1 MMFWMNTAE
10 KDGEIKR
17 FCGIGEYAYQLTLK
31 KVEEKRRKN
40 HIHKEGGRIMRIM
53 GFIHVTYEID
63 GTQETAFILFEK
75 ATEFFTYIGKLSGK
89 ILKVE
94 VL

>member
-31 KVEEKRRKN
+31 KVEEKGAKTIFTRKA
-40 HIHKEGGRIMRIM
+40 
-53 GFIHVTYEID
+53 V
-63 GTQETAFILFEK
+63 A
-75 ATEFFTYIGKLSGK
+75 
-89 ILKVE
+89 
-94 VL
+94 

>member
-31 KVEEKRRKN
+31 KVEEKGAKPYSQGRRSYNEN
-40 HIHKEGGRIMRIM
+40 HGIHSR
-53 GFIHVTYEID
+53 Y
-63 GTQETAFILFEK
+63 L
-75 ATEFFTYIGKLSGK
+75 
-89 ILKVE
+89 
-94 VL
+94 